1 MNRSATWKLV
11 PHLSYLAAAGLIGA
25 TGCIG
30 YGSDWDEIEAVDE
43 DSEAIVIP
51 AKGTATTLDICSWN
65 IEWFGDAANGPSNE
79 TQQLNN
85 VRDVISGADM
95 DIWGVEEV
103 VSATQFNSLLAQ
115 LSGYT
120 GFLAND
126 PSVVN
131 GPAYYSDFSNA
142 EQKVGLIYKS
152 SMVTITS
159 RKVILTAN
167 DYDFGG
173 RPPLEVGMNVT
184 LNGSTQSIIVIVQ
197 HAKCCSDSTSHQRRT
212 NASNA
217 LKAYLDATYPTQKVW
232 VLGDFNDDL
241 DTSITPG
248 SPSPY
253 ANFVADSAD
262 YTFPS
267 KVLTDAGISTTAGYP
282 DAIDHHLTTNE
293 AYATYV
299 AGSVEAYRVDS
310 YIPSYSTTTTD
321 HFPVLSR
328 YTWSGGGSPTVTVA
342 APNGGESFVGGSSTN
357 ITWTSSGFTN
367 VKLEYSLNGGA
378 GWSLI
383 TASTPASA
391 GTLAWTV
398 PNSAST
404 NAFVRASDAANA
416 AIFDLSNAAFTI
428 TAGGGP
434 ANVILNEVLANE
446 AGSDTAGEFV
456 ELVNVGGSSANIAG
470 WTISDG
476 SQVRHTFPAG
486 TTLLAGKAIVVFG
499 GASAI
504 PGGLTNAAA
513 ASTGTLSL
521 ANGSDSVTVKDGS
534 GAVKGTHSWSST
546 PTDGL
551 SKNRSPDGS
560 AAGSFANHNTV
571 GTGNTSPG
579 KRANQTAW

>member
-1 MNRSATWKLV
+1 MKRSATSKLV
-11 PHLSYLAAAGLIGA
+11 PYLSCLAAAGLVSA
-25 TGCIG
+25 TGCTG
-30 YGSDWDEIEAVDE
+30 DEPDGDDDGAQGV
-43 DSEAIVIP
+43 VIP
-51 AKGTATTLDICSWN
+51 AKGTATRLDIGSWN
-65 IEWFGDAANGPSNE
+65 IEWFGDTANGPSNE
-79 TQQLNN
+79 TQQMNN
-85 VRDVISGADM
+85 VRDVVSGADM

-103 VSATQFNSLLAQ
+103 VSATHFNSLLAQ
-115 LSGYT
+115 LPGYA

-126 PSVVN
+126 PSVVD
-131 GPAYYSDFSNA
+131 GPAYYSDFNDA

-152 SMVTITS
+152 SIVTITS

-173 RPPLEVGMNVT
+173 RPPLEVGMDVT
-184 LNGSTQSIIVIVQ
+184 LSGSTQSIVVIVQ
-197 HAKCCSDSTSHQRRT
+197 HAKCCSDSTSHQRRA

-232 VLGDFNDDL
+232 VIGDFNDDL

-253 ANFVADSAD
+253 ASFVADSAD

-267 KVLTDAGISTTAGYP
+267 KALTDAGVATTAGYP

-299 AGSVEAYRVDS
+299 AGSVEVYRVDS

-328 YTWSGGGSPTVTVA
+328 YTWGGGGGPTVTVA
-342 APNGGESFVGGSSTN
+342 APNGGESLVGGSSTN

-367 VKLEYSLNGGA
+367 VELEYSLNGGA
-378 GWSLI
+378 GWSSI

-391 GTLAWTV
+391 GTFAWTV
-398 PNSAST
+398 PSSAST
-404 NAFVRASDAANA
+404 NAFVRASNAANA

-428 TAGGGP
+428 TTGA

-446 AGSDTAGEFV
+446 PGSDTAGEFI
-456 ELVNVGGSSANIAG
+456 ELVNIGGSPENLAG

-486 TTLLAGKAIVVFG
+486 TTLLAGKAVVVFG
-499 GASAI
+499 GASGI
-504 PGGLTNAAA
+504 PGGLTNAVA

-521 ANGSDSVTVKDGS
+521 ANGSDTVTVKDAG

-546 PTDGL
+546 PMDGQ
-551 SKNRSPDGS
+551 SKNRTPDGS
-560 AAGSFANHNTV
+560 AAGSFANHNAV
-571 GTGNTSPG
+571 GTGNASPG